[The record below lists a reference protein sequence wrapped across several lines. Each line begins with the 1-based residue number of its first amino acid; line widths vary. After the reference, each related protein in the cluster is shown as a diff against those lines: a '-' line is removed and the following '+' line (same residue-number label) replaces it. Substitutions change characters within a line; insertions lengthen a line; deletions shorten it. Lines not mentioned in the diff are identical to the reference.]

1 MQTCGKKLQNPDIEM
16 FPNAP
21 VGWSVNVALSSAKD
35 LGIELTD
42 DHWEVVAALQE
53 YHAKREVVNRRELV
67 DALNEKFHIKGG
79 TRFLYYLFPGGPVA
93 QGSMVAGL
101 EVPSGSVDKSFGSV
115 V

>member
-1 MQTCGKKLQNPDIEM
+1 MSSGEKLQNPDMAM

-21 VGWSVNVALSSAKD
+21 AGWSINSAVSSAKN
-35 LGIELTD
+35 LGFELTE

-53 YHAKREVVNRRELV
+53 YCSKREVVNRRELV

-79 TRFLYYLFPGGPVA
+79 TRYLYYLFPGGPVA
-93 QGSMVAGL
+93 QGSVVAGL
-101 EVPSGSVDKSFGSV
+101 DVPSGSVDHSFGSV

>member
-1 MQTCGKKLQNPDIEM
+1 MEYPSIDR
-16 FPNAP
+16 FPHAP
-21 VGWSVNVALSSAKD
+21 AGWSVETALSDAQAI
-35 LGIELTD
+35 GVELTE

-53 YHAKREVVNRRELV
+53 YGAKREVINRRELV

-79 TRFLYYLFPGGPVA
+79 TRYLYYLFPGGPVA
-93 QGSMVAGL
+93 QGSKIAGL

>member
-1 MQTCGKKLQNPDIEM
+1 MSKPDPDM
-16 FPNAP
+16 FPHAP
-21 VGWSVNVALSSAKD
+21 QGWDVDEALTRAGS

-53 YHAKREVVNRRELV
+53 YCSKHEVVNRRELV

-93 QGSMVAGL
+93 QGCTVAGL
-101 EVPSGSVDKSFGSV
+101 EVPFGSVDRSFGSV